1 MARPLATKEMDLT
14 GYAVTRG
21 RARNGS
27 LYATLRRAGSPT
39 LTGYG
44 ETADALVDAVRSGA
58 PVRVEAYGHGKA
70 LKVAS
75 VSCPVTGLPVGER
88 GRMEPRTV
96 VPVVVEPKPEEPKGF
111 WARTIE
117 SLKEMMGFE
126 TERPGP
132 TAPVLET
139 GRTGYPVID
148 SLVDRIA
155 KQIEENPDLADAN
168 GSRFDALIKRDI
180 PRLATRHA
188 DTVRGASP
196 HERWRAD
203 AILQQ
208 AIAVMDATFQ
218 EAVRRDRQ
226 VRMDALTT
234 ELNYIS
240 ARAGMRSGHD
250 AMLSSIAPTLVIP
263 GSEERGALPSPQ
275 EHRLAGLAKG
285 PRDPIGEDDVVVRLH
300 RDGRGGGRG

>member
-1 MARPLATKEMDLT
+1 MAHRLDTREMDLS

-44 ETADALVDAVRSGA
+44 ETADALVDAVRNGV
-58 PVRVEAYGHGKA
+58 PVRVEAYGRGKA

-88 GRMEPRTV
+88 GRMEPKAV
-96 VPVVVEPKPEEPKGF
+96 VPVIVEAKPEERKGF

-117 SLKEMMGFE
+117 SFKEMMGLE
-126 TERPGP
+126 TERPEP
-132 TAPVLET
+132 TPPVVET

-155 KQIEENPDLADAN
+155 KEVAIHPNLADAN
-168 GSRFDALIKRDI
+168 GSRFDLVIKRDI
-180 PRLATRHA
+180 PRLASRHA
-188 DTVRGASP
+188 ETVRGASTD
-196 HERWRAD
+196 ERRRAD

-208 AIAVMDATFQ
+208 AIMVIDGTLQ

-234 ELNYIS
+234 ELNYLS
-240 ARAGMRSGHD
+240 ARAGLQSEHD
-250 AMLSSIAPTLVIP
+250 RMLSSIAPSP
-263 GSEERGALPSPQ
+263 SEFDPEVRPALAAPQ
-275 EHRLAGLAKG
+275 QHRLAGIAKG
-285 PRDPIGEDDVVVRLH
+285 PRDGEAQDDVVVHMH
-300 RDGRGGGRG
+300 RGGRGGRG